1 MTKTLPI
8 TKIREDLPN
17 IVDRANRLMEKY
29 VITVNGETKAILMSL
44 DEYESLQE
52 TLDILSEPGA
62 LKEIKR
68 AEEELDNGR
77 GQPWNEVKKELG
89 WDV

>member
-17 IVDRANRLMEKY
+17 IVDRASRLMEKY

-44 DEYESLQE
+44 DEYESLVE

-62 LKEIKR
+62 LEEIRKAEKEID
-68 AEEELDNGR
+68 EGNYVTWEEL
-77 GQPWNEVKKELG
+77 KKDLK